1 MGGEK
6 TEKVKKHICI
16 GLLAHVDA
24 GKTTLSEAILYESRS
39 IRKLGRVDRRDAFL
53 DNDPIERERGITIF
67 AKQAQFELG
76 DFSATLLDTPGHAD
90 FSAEA
95 ERVLQVLDYAVLVIS
110 GADGVQGHTETLW
123 RLLARYQVPVFLFI
137 NKMDQPGPDRD
148 KLLLE
153 LQAKLSEHCLDFTE
167 LEEVS
172 GDCAEAGTEA
182 RQVSDIH
189 GSDRSSAGR
198 SRNGGSAK
206 GAAAPVI
213 SYPVPFMEAAAMC
226 DEALLE
232 QYLETGEVTR
242 ADLQQLIRE
251 RKLFP
256 CFFGSALRLDGVN
269 RLLSGLSDYAL
280 SPRYS
285 DRFGAKV
292 YKIARDAQG
301 NRLSFLKVT
310 GGVLKVR
317 QQIGEEKI
325 DQIRIYAGADFETV
339 SEAEAGT
346 VCAVTGL
353 SATRPGMGLG
363 AEIDSERPVLE
374 PVLSYRI
381 VLPEGCDV
389 HEAWLKL
396 RLLEDE
402 DPELRIVWEEQ
413 LGEIHAKLM
422 GEVQTEVL
430 QQRIAERFGLQVS
443 FAEGRIV
450 YRETIARAAE
460 GIGHYEPLRH
470 YAEVHLLLE
479 PLPRGSGLVFCTEC
493 SGDMLAGNWQR
504 LVLSHLAER
513 EYPGVLTGAPLTDLK
528 ITLVAGR
535 AHEKH
540 TEGGDFRQ
548 ATYRAV
554 RQGLMET
561 ESLLLEPYYEFRLEL
576 PQETVGRA
584 LSDLSRM
591 GAEAGAPETDG
602 EIVRIAGRAPVSE
615 MRGYQRELI
624 AYTRGR
630 GRIAL
635 VPGGYAV
642 CHDMEAAVAAA
653 GYDPERDTENPA
665 GSVFCAHGAG
675 VYVDWREVPAQAHVQ
690 SGIKILQ
697 DGTVLRPGERRQLET
712 GGGTWLG
719 DGADGSGTG
728 GAAGSQ
734 RLGVETFGTPGQA
747 NAHAGAAGSPA
758 AGQISGK
765 SAAGGRAAAGEAA
778 AGSRS
783 GGSFA
788 EDQELEAIFYRTFG
802 SNSRTAEKNLQRKP
816 GRGLFDKAPGVNT
829 AGGAD
834 EKRRGSA
841 ASALGPDSAPAENW
855 LLVDGYNIIH
865 AWDELRELSEVS
877 FDAGRTRLLE
887 ILSNYQ
893 GYKNCR
899 VIVVFDA
906 YKVAGRVKSEVET
919 WHNIFVVYTK
929 QAETADQYIAKT
941 VQEIKGR
948 YNVTVATSDQLVQLI
963 ILGQG
968 ALRISARELWEE
980 VEAVNAQLRQNYL
993 NKSSMGKNDLLRG
1006 PITELQRTKD

>member
-1 MGGEK
+1 MGEEK
-6 TEKVKKHICI
+6 PEKVKKHICI

-95 ERVLQVLDYAVLVIS
+95 ERVLQVLDYAVLIIS

-137 NKMDQPGPDRD
+137 NKMDQPGTDRD
-148 KLLLE
+148 RLLSE

-167 LEEVS
+167 LGQAV
-172 GDCAEAGTEA
+172 T
-182 RQVSDIH
+182 
-189 GSDRSSAGR
+189 
-198 SRNGGSAK
+198 N
-206 GAAAPVI
+206 P
-213 SYPVPFMEAAAMC
+213 YPVQFMEAAAMC

-232 QYLETGEVTR
+232 RYLETGEVTR
-242 ADLQQLIRE
+242 ADLQRLIRE

-256 CFFGSALRLDGVN
+256 CFFGSALRLDGVD

-325 DQIRIYAGADFETV
+325 DQIRIYAGAGFETV
-339 SEAEAGT
+339 NEAEAGT

-381 VLPEGCDV
+381 VLPEDCDV

-396 RLLEDE
+396 QLLEDE

-479 PLPRGSGLVFCTEC
+479 PLPRGSGLVFCTDC
-493 SGDMLAGNWQR
+493 SEDMLAGNWQR

-576 PQETVGRA
+576 PQEAVGRA
-584 LSDLSRM
+584 LTDLSRM
-591 GAEAGAPETDG
+591 GAEAGVPETDG

-615 MRGYQRELI
+615 MRGYQRELV

-653 GYDPERDTENPA
+653 GYDPERDTENLA

-690 SGIKILQ
+690 SGVKILP

-712 GGGTWLG
+712 SGGTWLG
-719 DGADGSGTG
+719 DGAAGSSTA
-728 GAAGSQ
+728 GAAGISEQ
-734 RLGVETFGTPGQA
+734 EHA
-747 NAHAGAAGSPA
+747 YAGAAGSSA
-758 AGQISGK
+758 AGQSSGK
-765 SAAGGRAAAGEAA
+765 SAAGGTVAAGKKA
-778 AGSRS
+778 AGNQG

-802 SNSRTAEKNLQRKP
+802 SNSRTAEKNLQRKL
-816 GRGLFDKAPGVNT
+816 GRGLFDKAPGVNA

-834 EKRRGSA
+834 EKRRGRGTDTAEAKGGNGSRT
-841 ASALGPDSAPAENW
+841 SALGPDSAPAENW

-906 YKVAGRVKSEVET
+906 YKVAGRVKSEVEA

-941 VQEIKGR
+941 VQEIRGR